1 MFTGGLTC
9 YCEGI
14 HCPKGQPNGT
24 TCELKQGGKCF
35 VSLDRQYDEETQTYE
50 YYKDF
55 GCFNADD
62 VNFQV
67 SFRDLILQIKQQ
79 KLIIKFL
86 FSAAKRMSLVVA
98 TEQNVINSWT

>member
-1 MFTGGLTC
+1 MFMDPVSIKFVNFKCSITNKFCIFFQFAGGLTC

-14 HCPKGQPNGT
+14 HCPKASLNGT
-24 TCELKQGGKCF
+24 CEMKQGGKCF

-67 SFRDLILQIKQQ
+67 CVFVFDSF
-79 KLIIKFL
+79 
-86 FSAAKRMSLVVA
+86 SLD
-98 TEQNVINSWT
+98 I